1 MRASTLIAGIAAALL
16 VSGTAAAEDQEWKV
30 EKTAPV
36 SRDGIGI
43 LDAEAGPVV
52 FGEVLLQGI
61 PSELDP
67 GRVPALVVVISNRL
81 DEEAEA
87 VITVTLED
95 DKGTVLA
102 KGRRSVELDEEV
114 SNEPFRMH
122 DLGSQ
127 LKPQD
132 WPKVTVV
139 RIDAVVDL

>member
-1 MRASTLIAGIAAALL
+1 MRTSTLISGIAAALL
-16 VSGTAAAEDQEWKV
+16 ASSAAAEDQEWKV
-30 EKTAPV
+30 EKTGPV

-87 VITVTLED
+87 VVTITLED